1 MNKCATNDGENERKK
16 ERKSAKS
23 TRARMSGAR
32 GRGNIAT
39 PNASSEGNNTDP
51 SNELLEQANEFLSN
65 SPERQKSK
73 DAEEDSKSESESEW
87 TTVVSKSN
95 GRNNNARQGSNKRN
109 LYLDTSTLNMMK
121 SSGKDHSPTAAL
133 SPMTKVI
140 REAEKFV
147 SREENRNGKGTSKGN
162 NGKQSQRNL
171 EFDSDTTN
179 NNKKERDWQQQP
191 KQRSSPNNKKVK
203 NIKNITSPPPKVKM
217 HQRKIELEDDDYFSE
232 GGGTPSPNAGRKN
245 EYFATKGPGDSKET
259 NSSSKISNKNNKNEI
274 NNSNTKTA
282 TFNAAVKITTPPSLS
297 SSPPASEPAFAT
309 RRGNQGRSAVSFQ
322 NLSRQSSVDQME
334 AMFSPSDALDAF
346 GMPSPSGSMSNLFA
360 EGKDEGDELSQRG
373 KKLGKHMKIMR
384 KESVSQIDSILE
396 GDELDPARYDDEE
409 DDDDEN
415 DDGRSDNSFDSD
427 RQRRGA
433 KGGGFGSP
441 FKTRN
446 VAFVNDRND
455 SESEKKNANNDENLD
470 ELYTLKHKVMEK
482 FSAYKDQPD
491 FTLEKAQE
499 MLKKAEILL
508 AEDAKSALEI
518 DQRLMVLEQEL
529 REMRQ
534 DATIFFYGVG
544 GVFLA
549 WTGMKVIGYVASVFG

>member
-1 MNKCATNDGENERKK
+1 
-16 ERKSAKS
+16 
-23 TRARMSGAR
+23 MSGAR

-73 DAEEDSKSESESEW
+73 DAEEDSKSESEW

-171 EFDSDTTN
+171 EFDSGTTN

-217 HQRKIELEDDDYFSE
+217 HQRKIELQDDDYFSE

-282 TFNAAVKITTPPSLS
+282 TFNAAAKITSPPSLS

-360 EGKDEGDELSQRG
+360 EGKDEGDELCQRG
-373 KKLGKHMKIMR
+373 KKLGKHLKIMR

-409 DDDDEN
+409 DDDDED
-415 DDGRSDNSFDSD
+415 DDGRSENSFDSD